1 MPPWS
6 LPAMHDITHIQVDRP
21 VGPSHPARIY
31 QTLFYL
37 QAEARLAA
45 RRQARYEA
53 RNIRMRELE
62 RKQKEEEDNNGSLNT
77 AASHQLIQN
86 TSSTNSNHN
95 SIHSGK
101 HLVLFYTEYL
111 YPVVCGYKLG
121 DSFPICR
128 ELNVL
133 RYREG

>member
-6 LPAMHDITHIQVDRP
+6 HTDTALDMHDITHIQVDRQ
-21 VGPSHPARIY
+21 VGLKHILAGNIK
-31 QTLFYL
+31 TLFYL

-77 AASHQLIQN
+77 TASHQLIQN

-101 HLVLFYTEYL
+101 KSLLLSDRKDVAKMVQA
-111 YPVVCGYKLG
+111 VVTIECLWRWFT
-121 DSFPICR
+121 D
-128 ELNVL
+128 VV
-133 RYREG
+133 